1 MAQSQGYGEH
11 FVDRRRF
18 LEHACI
24 APGVKPFGYHAIRH
38 LTATEL
44 FHAGHPVSLIQHILR
59 HKNPNTTARYLHS
72 LGLDNALER
81 IDGTF

>member
-1 MAQSQGYGEH
+1 M
-11 FVDRRRF
+11 DRRRF
-18 LEHACI
+18 LGRACI
-24 APGVKPFGYHAIRH
+24 AAGVKPFGYHAIRH

>member
-1 MAQSQGYGEH
+1 MRGGKTGKIGLTWRLDSVSTKG
-11 FVDRRRF
+11 
-18 LEHACI
+18 L
-24 APGVKPFGYHAIRH
+24 RH

-59 HKNPNTTARYLHS
+59 RKNPNTTARYPHS